1 MTSKHTRPLLINGS
15 YKFMQVLSPR
25 TYEQVG
31 RKADRRGISIQEI
44 IREVIIPEWLELE
57 NRVVKVDARPSR
69 KLLMATEETI
79 RKARKRRQ

>member
-1 MTSKHTRPLLINGS
+1 
-15 YKFMQVLSPR
+15 MQVLSPR

-44 IREVIIPEWLELE
+44 IRAVIIPEWLELE